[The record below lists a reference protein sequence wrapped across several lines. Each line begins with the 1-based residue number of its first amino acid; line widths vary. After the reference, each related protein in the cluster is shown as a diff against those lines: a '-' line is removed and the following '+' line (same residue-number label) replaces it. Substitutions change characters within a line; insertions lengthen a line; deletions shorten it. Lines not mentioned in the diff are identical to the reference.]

1 MCTTQTIGPYH
12 GAGGKVDKATS
23 KAYAA
28 REIDIAPTRNRS
40 VVDRLLN
47 LVDRLPGPSSLWFVV
62 LGMLLLA
69 PAHAWIWA
77 TGTRP
82 VGEVEWVLFAPALVL
97 AYFMWLLHLLNR
109 VAGSA
114 FDAFRPALGGTTDEQ
129 ERYRLALTSIPDRVA
144 VVTVIVVEVVFC
156 VSILSTD
163 LSLRQATPVATE
175 FAIWILY
182 ALVMPV
188 IGLLIVHDIRQLRLV
203 GRLSALA
210 ANVDIFK
217 PAPVTAFSRL
227 TAVTAIGI
235 LAFVALLVATIPISV
250 ALASESVIPGEIASA
265 TAMTVLAV
273 ASFVLPLRVMHGRLL
288 EQKLGLVDAAQERLK
303 LILGRV
309 SEAVEANDLSNADQL
324 NKTLSSVLA
333 QRDLLAKLPTWPW
346 SAGTF
351 RGVASAVVLPVA
363 IFVITR
369 LIDQLI

>member
-1 MCTTQTIGPYH
+1 MPIG
-12 GAGGKVDKATS
+12 
-23 KAYAA
+23 A
-28 REIDIAPTRNRS
+28 RPQRRS
-40 VVDRLLN
+40 VVDRLLM
-47 LVDRLPGPSSLWFVV
+47 LVDQLPGPSSLWFVV
-62 LGMLLLA
+62 LAAMLLV

-77 TGTRP
+77 SGARP
-82 VGEVEWVLFAPALVL
+82 MGQVELVLFAPTLIL
-97 AYFMWLLHLLNR
+97 AYFTWLIHLLNR
-109 VAGSA
+109 VAGSS
-114 FDAFRPALGGTTDEQ
+114 FDAFRPALGGTVDEQ
-129 ERYRLALTSIPDRVA
+129 DRYRLALTSIPDRVA
-144 VVTVIVVEVVFC
+144 VVTVIVVEVVFFL
-156 VSILSTD
+156 SISSTD
-163 LSLRQATPVATE
+163 LSLRQATPVAIE
-175 FAIWILY
+175 FAVGILY

-203 GRLSALA
+203 GRLSAIA

-235 LAFVALLVATIPISV
+235 LAFVALLVLTIPIAVAIASDSV
-250 ALASESVIPGEIASA
+250 LPGEIASA

-288 EQKLGLVDAAQERLK
+288 EQKLSLVDAAQDRLK
-303 LILGRV
+303 VILGRV
-309 SEAVEANDLSNADQL
+309 SEAVETNDLSKADEL

-351 RGVASAVVLPVA
+351 RGVASAVLLPVA